1 MNLRTKVTMSI
12 SVFICLG
19 GAAVLTAQTTLMRD
33 TPEVSI
39 PSLEKNPKT
48 NSTKLSL
55 AQDHKN
61 SGVSAPKP
69 SIPPFP
75 KEESFSEQVNF
86 MRTLNNEQLEKRI
99 EEIELGSTFKELTA
113 KKNSEELNELESE
126 ALRVLLSEVA
136 AIHAVRLER
145 ARKSVENI

>member
-1 MNLRTKVTMSI
+1 MVYFQKARLAYLVNARAGSHINIAHRTI
-12 SVFICLG
+12 IYY
-19 GAAVLTAQTTLMRD
+19 VLDERVVLVWRIFSD
-33 TPEVSI
+33 PRK
-39 PSLEKNPKT
+39 SLLFLSRE
-48 NSTKLSL
+48 LSL

-75 KEESFSEQVNF
+75 KEESFSGQVNF

-99 EEIELGSTFKELTA
+99 EEIELGTTFKEPTA

-136 AIHAVRLER
+136 AIHAV
-145 ARKSVENI
+145 